1 MTEQQIAESEPEEEM
16 SRALFRAARSGSAI
30 GAPDSI
36 RKNIKRYEDAHTDI
50 MVFNAQCGAR
60 KHEHIMEAIE
70 LFGTQV
76 LPEFAE
82 RHEKEHLPWR
92 ERQLEGVPYPINSSI

>member
-1 MTEQQIAESEPEEEM
+1 
-16 SRALFRAARSGSAI
+16 
-30 GAPDSI
+30 
-36 RKNIKRYEDAHTDI
+36 

-60 KHEHIMEAIE
+60 KHEHVMEAIE
-70 LFGTQV
+70 LFGKEV

-82 RHEKEHLPWR
+82 RHETKHRPWR

>member
-1 MTEQQIAESEPEEEM
+1 MAK
-16 SRALFRAARSGSAI
+16 ALFRAARSGSAI
-30 GAPDSI
+30 GTTASI
-36 RKNIKRYEDAHTDI
+36 RENIKRYEDAHTDI

-70 LFGTQV
+70 RFGTEV

-82 RHEKEHLPWR
+82 RHETVHRPWR
-92 ERQLEGVPYPINSSI
+92 DQQLDGVPYEINSSI

>member
-1 MTEQQIAESEPEEEM
+1 MAK
-16 SRALFRAARSGSAI
+16 ALFRAARAGSAI
-30 GAPDSI
+30 GSPESI
-36 RKNIKRYEDAHTDI
+36 RKNIKRYEDAHTDV

-76 LPEFAE
+76 MPEFAE
-82 RHEKEHLPWR
+82 RHETIHRPWR
-92 ERQLEGVPYPINSSI
+92 EQQLDGVPYPINSSI